1 MSNLRNNLIL
11 FLEQR
16 KSFLLGISILFFTF
30 LVFVDL
36 VGGKWSSLE
45 NSLSNLSKFFWES
58 LWPPDWRVIE
68 ARDYP
73 VCRSSIGVTCSTAYI
88 GIVETLK
95 MAFVATVLGFVIS
108 LPLAIF
114 SSRNL
119 YSDRVAIPT
128 RIILAAMRTL
138 PSIIWAILFVV
149 MVGLG
154 PIAGVLAMAFYTVG
168 YLGKLQYEAIEGLSS
183 YPLDAARAM
192 GLENIEIVERVVIPE
207 SANNLISQILFMFEY
222 NVRQGSII
230 GIVGAGGLGEDLFLY
245 YDAQMYQR
253 VIALLIVLFSVVVI
267 IDFLS
272 IKARSYFIDD
282 ATFKSPSLI
291 GNIFKGK

>member
-1 MSNLRNNLIL
+1 MSNLRSDLIL
-11 FLEQR
+11 FLEQK
-16 KSFLLGISILFFTF
+16 KSFIFGISILFFTF

-45 NSLSNLSKFFWES
+45 NSLTNLSKFFWES

-108 LPLAIF
+108 LPLAIL

-119 YSDRVAIPT
+119 YSDKVAIPT
-128 RIILAAMRTL
+128 RLILAAMRTL

-192 GLENIEIVERVVIPE
+192 GLHNIEIVERVVIPE

-230 GIVGAGGLGEDLFLY
+230 GIVGAGGLGESLFLY

-253 VIALLIVLFSVVVI
+253 VIALLIVLFFVVVI
-267 IDFLS
+267 IDLLS
-272 IKARSYFIDD
+272 IKARSYFVEDNN
-282 ATFKSPSLI
+282 FKKPYLF
-291 GNIFKGK
+291 GNLFNTK

>member
-1 MSNLRNNLIL
+1 VNNLRNNL
-11 FLEQR
+11 FSFVDQR
-16 KSFLLGISILFFTF
+16 KSFLLGIGIIFFTF
-30 LVFVDL
+30 LIFVDL
-36 VGGKWSSLE
+36 VGGKWASLE

-73 VCRSSIGVTCSTAYI
+73 VCRNSIELTCSTAYI

-95 MAFVATVLGFVIS
+95 MAFVGTVLGFVIS

-119 YSDRVAIPT
+119 YSDKIAIPT
-128 RIILAAMRTL
+128 RIILSAMRTL

-183 YPLDAARAM
+183 SPLDAARAM
-192 GLENIEIVERVVIPE
+192 GLEKIEIVERVVIPE

-253 VIALLIVLFSVVVI
+253 VISLLIVLFSVVVI
-267 IDFLS
+267 IDLLS
-272 IKARSYFIDD
+272 IKARSYFIEDSN
-282 ATFKSPSLI
+282 FKRPYLF
-291 GNIFKGK
+291 GNFFNSK

>member
-1 MSNLRNNLIL
+1 MNNSRNNFIS
-11 FLEQR
+11 FIEQR

-36 VGGKWSSLE
+36 VGGKWASLE
-45 NSLSNLSKFFWES
+45 NSLSNLSKFFRES

-73 VCRSSIGVTCSTAYI
+73 VCRNSIELTCSTAYI

-95 MAFVATVLGFVIS
+95 MAFVGTVLGFVIS

-119 YSDRVAIPT
+119 YSDKIAIPT
-128 RIILAAMRTL
+128 RIILSAMRTL

-183 YPLDAARAM
+183 SPLDAARAM
-192 GLENIEIVERVVIPE
+192 GLEKIEIVERVVIPE

-253 VIALLIVLFSVVVI
+253 VISLLIVLFSVVVI
-267 IDFLS
+267 IDLLS
-272 IKARSYFIDD
+272 IKARSYFIEDSN
-282 ATFKSPSLI
+282 FKRPYLF
-291 GNIFKGK
+291 GNFFNPK

>member
-1 MSNLRNNLIL
+1 
-11 FLEQR
+11 
-16 KSFLLGISILFFTF
+16 
-30 LVFVDL
+30 L
-36 VGGKWSSLE
+36 VGGKWASLE

-73 VCRSSIGVTCSTAYI
+73 VCRNSIELTCSTAYI

-95 MAFVATVLGFVIS
+95 MAFVGTVLGFVIS

-119 YSDRVAIPT
+119 YSDKIAIPT
-128 RIILAAMRTL
+128 RIILSAMRTL

-183 YPLDAARAM
+183 SPLDAARAM
-192 GLENIEIVERVVIPE
+192 GLEKIEIVERVVIPE

-253 VIALLIVLFSVVVI
+253 VISLLIVLFSVVVI
-267 IDFLS
+267 IDLLS
-272 IKARSYFIDD
+272 IKARSYFIEDSN
-282 ATFKSPSLI
+282 FKRPYLF
-291 GNIFKGK
+291 GNFFNSK

>member
-1 MSNLRNNLIL
+1 MNNLRNNL
-11 FLEQR
+11 FSFVDQR
-16 KSFLLGISILFFTF
+16 KSFLLVIGIIFFTF
-30 LVFVDL
+30 LIFVDL
-36 VGGKWSSLE
+36 VGGKWASLE

-73 VCRSSIGVTCSTAYI
+73 VCRNSIELTCSTAYI

-95 MAFVATVLGFVIS
+95 MAFVGTVLGFVIS

-119 YSDRVAIPT
+119 YSDKIAIPT
-128 RIILAAMRTL
+128 RIILSAMRTL

-183 YPLDAARAM
+183 SPLDAARAM
-192 GLENIEIVERVVIPE
+192 GLEKIEIVERVVIPE

-253 VIALLIVLFSVVVI
+253 VISLLIVLFSVVVI
-267 IDFLS
+267 IDLLS
-272 IKARSYFIDD
+272 IKARSYFIEDSN
-282 ATFKSPSLI
+282 FKRPYLF
-291 GNIFKGK
+291 GNFFNSK